1 MSFSWIIPVGP
12 NESEYLINRCLKQTV
27 KVASADDELVVVCSG
42 SQAGLVK
49 RLVGSGKDVAA
60 LQIVEHPSVYT
71 PGAAR
76 NAGIAKAKN
85 DKIIFQD
92 IDDVPHVNRR
102 KLSEMHLTEP
112 KSIFSGGYTVLHNG
126 AEIGS
131 RLPKDGSDMFFFRT
145 NLFLPASA
153 VYLDEKRYFRENLAI
168 GEDTVFFANLT
179 SAGFKVVRKKELL
192 VDYEIIDSKILGRNG
207 VKGVRNELAFR
218 RALVGSKIR
227 RRAKAFT
234 IVGGFVISAVKML
247 PKKLF
252 VRIYL
257 HFHAR

>member
-1 MSFSWIIPVGP
+1 VSFSWIIPVGP
-12 NESEYLINRCLKQTV
+12 DESEYLIERCLSRTID
-27 KVASADDELVVVCSG
+27 VAMPEDELVVVCSG
-42 SQAGLVK
+42 TQGALVK
-49 RLVGSGKDVAA
+49 KLVGSGKNVAA
-60 LQIVEHPSVYT
+60 LQIVEHPPVYT

-76 NAGIAKAKN
+76 NAGIERAKN
-85 DKIIFQD
+85 DRIIFQD
-92 IDDVPHVNRR
+92 IDDVPHINRR
-102 KLSEMHLTEP
+102 KLCELHLTEP
-112 KSIFSGGYTVLHNG
+112 KSIFSGGYNVLHNG

-131 RLPKDGSDMFFFRT
+131 RVPRDGSDMFFFRT

-168 GEDTVFFANLT
+168 GEDTVFFANLI
-179 SAGFKVVRKKELL
+179 SAGFKVVRKQELL
-192 VDYEIIDSKILGRNG
+192 VDYEIIDAKILGRNG

-234 IVGGFVISAVKML
+234 IVGGLVISAVKML

-252 VRIYL
+252 VRVYL